1 MSTSSSAEQV
11 LQLSHSIDL
20 ESMKLNIKYLSIG
33 LGVITGIILSLTL
46 LKRDGGNRST
56 EIGPGETVIAFHT
69 ALTEGNIALAKS
81 LCITLSM
88 EEYIN
93 AYSDALSAKTKQ
105 DSCTAAIAAGI
116 LSNAEV
122 VIDEIKREGDTRLA
136 FYTIYAGEG
145 MKKSKV
151 AVLKKE
157 EGAWKVGSITDRQ

>member
-69 ALTEGNIALAKS
+69 ALAEGNIALAKS

-93 AYSDALSAKTKQ
+93 AYSDALDAKAKK
-105 DSCTAAIAAGI
+105 DSC
-116 LSNAEV
+116 N
-122 VIDEIKREGDTRLA
+122 LA
-136 FYTIYAGEG
+136 FFHPFSCIYSI
-145 MKKSKV
+145 KCKSCISFPFYLV
-151 AVLKKE
+151 DDDFC
-157 EGAWKVGSITDRQ
+157 I